1 MLQPLSGFF
10 YAEPGNSLWKRKADA
25 AFLNKNITTVKSFFE
40 ETLVVIPD
48 AVLDSPV
55 AELPSGRK
63 DLFANVRGLL
73 PPPYET
79 RTEEVVVY
87 AQS

>member
-1 MLQPLSGFF
+1 LWILISFYHVLSV
-10 YAEPGNSLWKRKADA
+10 EHKAI
-25 AFLNKNITTVKSFFE
+25 ITRLLTKVVKTTLTFQTVKSFFE
-40 ETLVVIPD
+40 ETLVAIPD
-48 AVLDSPV
+48 AVLDSHA

-79 RTEEVVVY
+79 REEEVVVY
-87 AQS
+87 A

>member
-1 MLQPLSGFF
+1 M
-10 YAEPGNSLWKRKADA
+10 
-25 AFLNKNITTVKSFFE
+25 KSFFE
-40 ETLVVIPD
+40 ETLVAIPD
-48 AVLDSPV
+48 AVLDSHA

-79 RTEEVVVY
+79 RTEEVVVN